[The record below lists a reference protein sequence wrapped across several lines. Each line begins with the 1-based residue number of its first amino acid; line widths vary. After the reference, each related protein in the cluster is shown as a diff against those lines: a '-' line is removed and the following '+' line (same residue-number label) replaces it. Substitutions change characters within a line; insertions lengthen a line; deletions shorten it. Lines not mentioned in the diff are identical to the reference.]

1 MKAHTT
7 NRPRGKDPKAAVA
20 ARLLAVGAVFLLS
33 SASAQTLADAARPER
48 TAATECLECNNNCD
62 TKARVLNLQ
71 AVVNG
76 IAYPEDL
83 RGSHQEGKVVLKLY
97 VNCLG
102 EVSKWQ
108 IISATHPSFA
118 KAVEQHVDELK
129 LLPSAQNGKPM
140 SSWVILPI
148 HFELH

>member
-1 MKAHTT
+1 MKT
-7 NRPRGKDPKAAVA
+7 REVKSQKGKALKAQAQISILAAAVV
-20 ARLLAVGAVFLLS
+20 LLATSVH
-33 SASAQTLADAARPER
+33 AQSLADASIPAR
-48 TAATECLECNNNCD
+48 TAPAECLECNNNCD
-62 TKARVLNLQ
+62 TKAKVLNLQ
-71 AVVNG
+71 TVVNS

-83 RGSHQEGKVVLKLY
+83 RGTHQEGKVVLKLY

-108 IISATHPSFA
+108 IISSTHPSFSR
-118 KAVEQHVDELK
+118 AVEERVDELK
-129 LLPSAQNGKPM
+129 LLPSAQNGRPM